1 MSKESK
7 RGTGGDFPESLA
19 GGSGMATVS
28 GDDFDRRVK
37 SLVEEILRSQM
48 TRTPAPRPG
57 KSTGGA
63 VAGMGH
69 ICCII
74 VVVSSV
80 CLYWLNVG
88 GAPMGSLLSFTFYI
102 GCCEFEGGVG
112 YGAN

>member
-1 MSKESK
+1 MLDLAMSAEKESS
-7 RGTGGDFPESLA
+7 DVPESLA
-19 GGSGMATVS
+19 GGSGTS

-37 SLVEEILRSQM
+37 SLVEEILRGQT

-63 VAGMGH
+63 VAGMWH

-80 CLYWLNVG
+80 WLVG
-88 GAPMGSLLSFTFYI
+88 GAPMGLGI
-102 GCCEFEGGVG
+102 
-112 YGAN
+112 